1 MISRINVRLRWLRRR
16 SSRTYLIA
24 RLFGLDIPKGETS
37 EPGLIFVQIDGLAR
51 THFEQAIKERRLPF
65 LERLIRR
72 QHFTLENFY
81 SGVPSTTPAVQGELF
96 FGVRAAVPSF
106 QFLHRE
112 DGKVHRMYEPDSAN
126 EIERQLLEACPQPL
140 LEGAHVYSNI
150 YPAGARQSWYCSRD
164 FSGRVMW
171 KRFKPFNWLVLS
183 IFYIA
188 KVLRILCLSLVEFAL
203 AVIDMFHGLFKREDF
218 VHEFMLVP
226 ARVIICAAL
235 REFIRF
241 RVLMDIER
249 GVQVIHANFLGYDE
263 QAHRRGPDSA
273 FAYWTLKGI
282 DRAIRDIYRAAE
294 GSDYRDYELIVYS
307 DHGQEHTTPFQ
318 KRHGKTIDAAVAEV
332 FATGPTAGFPVWM
345 PKLPR
350 ALGNAID
357 ACRTF
362 LSFVKKP
369 PENASVC
376 DPENQIVLSAMGPI
390 GHVYLPVTLE
400 PEAKRDYAKRLVKEA
415 GIPLVLLPADQP
427 EIEAYNSAGS
437 WKLPQDAAEVLGREH
452 PFLQEAAE
460 DLAALARHPDAGDFL
475 ISGWDPNQ
483 TPLTFPLENGAHAGP
498 GPDETRGFLLLPDRI
513 ERWHLKDLVEKPG
526 RIRPEELRKIA
537 LHYLGRDRPEK
548 KADAPATRS
557 TSTSPS
563 NGTLRVATYNI
574 HSCRGIDGKT
584 RPERIARVLN
594 RLQADVIGV
603 QEVDV
608 HRPRS
613 GTLDQA
619 KEIAVHLEMEH
630 TFYDVLV
637 EETERYGIAVFSR
650 YPFQIRRMALLTE
663 AGIGREARG
672 AMWLEVTP
680 EEDFPPFHFF
690 NTHFG
695 LGRDERRRQAE
706 VLTGPDWLGA
716 IPEDEPVVVCGDFN
730 SVPGST
736 PWIKLNRVLR
746 DAQLRHGKGKPLA
759 TFSSIKPLL
768 RIDHVFTSEHF
779 EVHEITVP
787 KTSSALMA
795 SDHLPL
801 CIELSLKKE

>member
-16 SSRTYLIA
+16 LSRPYLVA
-24 RLFGLDIPKGETS
+24 RLFGLDLPKGETN
-37 EPGLIFVQIDGLAR
+37 EPGLIFIQIDGLAR
-51 THFEQAIKERRLPF
+51 SHFERALKEGRLPF
-65 LERLIRR
+65 LAHLLRR
-72 QHFTLENFY
+72 EHFTLENFY
-81 SGVPSTTPAVQGELF
+81 SGIPSTTPAVQAELF
-96 FGVRAAVPSF
+96 FGVRTAVPSF

-112 DGKVHRMYEPDSAN
+112 CGQVHRMYEPDSAN
-126 EIERQLLEACPQPL
+126 EIERKLLEACPMPL
-140 LEGAHVYSNI
+140 LEGAHVYSDI
-150 YPAGARQSWYCSRD
+150 YPAGASQSWYCSRD
-164 FSGRVMW
+164 FSGKVMW
-171 KRFKPFNWLVLS
+171 KRFKPFKWLVLS
-183 IFYIA
+183 VFYIV
-188 KVLRILCLSLVEFAL
+188 KVLRVLCLSIIEFAL

-218 VHEFMLVP
+218 LHELLLVP

-263 QAHRRGPDSA
+263 QAHRRGPGSA

-282 DRAIRDIYRAAE
+282 DRAVRDIYRAAE

-307 DHGQEHTTPFQ
+307 DHGQEHTIPYT
-318 KRHGKTIDAAVAEV
+318 KRYGKSIDQAVAEV
-332 FATGPTAGFPVWM
+332 FATGPAAGFSVWM

-350 ALGNAID
+350 SLGNAIE
-357 ACRTF
+357 AFRSCF
-362 LSFVKKP
+362 PFVKNP
-369 PENASVC
+369 PEAASVS
-376 DPENQIVLSAMGPI
+376 DPKNQIVLSAMGPI
-390 GHVYLPVTLE
+390 GHVYLPVGLDI
-400 PEAKRDYAKRLVKEA
+400 EAKRDYAKRLVHEA
-415 GIPLVLLPADQP
+415 GIPLVVLPSGESD
-427 EIEAYNSAGS
+427 IEAFNAGGA
-437 WKLPQDAAEVLGREH
+437 WRLPQDGAEVLGREH
-452 PFLQEAAE
+452 PFLEEVSE
-460 DLAALARHPDAGDFL
+460 DFAALARHPDAGDFL
-475 ISGWDPNQ
+475 LSGWSPDQ
-483 TPLTFPLENGAHAGP
+483 APLTFPLENGAHAGP
-498 GPDETRGFLLLPDRI
+498 GSDETCGFLLLPDRI
-513 ERWHLKDLVEKPG
+513 ERWHLKNLVGKPG

-548 KADAPATRS
+548 QPYAPAVW
-557 TSTSPS
+557 TSVPPAE
-563 NGTLRVATYNI
+563 TLRVATYNI

-594 RLQADVIGV
+594 RLQADIIAV

-619 KEIAVHLEMEH
+619 KEIATHLEMEH

-663 AGIGREARG
+663 AGIGKEARG
-672 AMWLEVTP
+672 AMWLEVKP
-680 EEDFPPFHFF
+680 DDFPPFHFL

-695 LGRDERRRQAE
+695 LGRDERRRQAT
-706 VLTGPDWLGA
+706 VLTGPEWLGA
-716 IPEDEPVVVCGDFN
+716 IPENEPVVLCGDFN
-730 SVPGST
+730 SIPGSA
-736 PWIKLNRVLR
+736 PWIKLNGALR
-746 DAQLRHGKGKPLA
+746 DAQLRNGKGKPMA

-779 EVHEITVP
+779 DVHEVSVP